1 MVTVSAMAT
10 TLFLGGGMFPWPLT
24 FLNGN
29 GWLQFVAFLIKTFI
43 FLFVFI
49 WLRGTLPRF
58 RYDQFMRLG
67 WKALVPLS
75 LLWILVVFAL
85 RTYRTVGSGDITVL
99 LLTLGIVLAAVL
111 VVAFLV
117 PDRKRADEPGVEL
130 ASDFPVPPLDLVVPD
145 PSRARRGAVE
155 ERRPTRPR
163 RKRAVGA
170 GARSG
175 RSTGSVPE
183 RESE

>member
-1 MVTVSAMAT
+1 MVTVSSMAT
-10 TLFLGGGMFPWPLT
+10 TLFLGGGLWPWPLT

-29 GWLQFVAFLIKTFI
+29 GWLQFVAFLIKTFL

-85 RTYRTVGSGDITVL
+85 RTYRTVGSGDVTVV
-99 LLTLGIVLAAVL
+99 LLTLGIILAAVL

-117 PDRKRADEPGVEL
+117 PDRQRSADKGVEL
-130 ASDFPVPPLDLVVPD
+130 ASDYPVPPLDLVVPD
-145 PSRARRGAVE
+145 PSR
-155 ERRPTRPR
+155 PR
-163 RKRAVGA
+163 RVAVDDKPARSRRRRAVGA
-170 GARSG
+170 GARRTTDASD
-175 RSTGSVPE
+175 